1 MEEKSRTR
9 RSSEPIEIPQE
20 QSAMNGQDEEVARL
34 RAAVNCATILERVG
48 TGWRLD
54 QSESTRKALKY
65 RRGPGEILI
74 VNHEGRGWFD
84 PFTEAKGDIFDL
96 VQRLDPDLNF
106 GQVRQ
111 CLRKVAGIGFTY
123 PESVNRPPRQTS
135 TALPAERWAAR
146 RQLRRGSAVWRYLT
160 EVRCLPETI
169 LKAAAAADAVREGP
183 YASAWFAHR
192 DHGGALTGFEMRGPE
207 FRGFTADGGKSLFRF
222 GGGSGPF
229 TRLAI
234 FEAPIDALSM
244 AAFEKIRGDTNYV
257 ATTGGMGPDTIIA
270 LNDLFADLAS
280 QPDPIV
286 AICTDND
293 NPGERHAK
301 RLAALI
307 EAANLPWERVKPPE
321 RAKDWNQFL
330 QIQAAASKGE
340 EK

>member
-1 MEEKSRTR
+1 
-9 RSSEPIEIPQE
+9 
-20 QSAMNGQDEEVARL
+20 MNGQDEEVAHL
-34 RAAVNCATILERVG
+34 RASVNCATILERVG

-54 QSESTRKALKY
+54 QSESTCKALKY

-146 RQLRRGSAVWRYLT
+146 RPLRRGSAVWRYLT
-160 EVRCLPETI
+160 EERCLPENV
-169 LKAAAAADAVREGP
+169 LKSAAAADAVREGP

-192 DHGGALTGFEMRGPE
+192 DHGGALTCIEMRGPSY
-207 FRGFTADGGKSLFRF
+207 RGITADGTKSLFRVART
-222 GGGSGPF
+222 SGPF
-229 TRLAI
+229 SRLAI

-244 AAFEKIRGDTNYV
+244 AAFEQLRRDTLYV
-257 ATTGGMGPDTIIA
+257 ATAGGMGPDTIIA
-270 LNDLFADLAS
+270 LQHLFEDLAT
-280 QPDPIV
+280 QRAAIV
-286 AICTDND
+286 VIGTDND
-293 NPGERHAK
+293 KPGERHAD
-301 RLAALI
+301 RLVALV
-307 EAANLPWERVKPPE
+307 EAANLGWERAKPPGG
-321 RAKDWNQFL
+321 AKDWNKFL
-330 QIQAAASKGE
+330 QIQAGKGDDE
-340 EK
+340 

>member
-1 MEEKSRTR
+1 
-9 RSSEPIEIPQE
+9 
-20 QSAMNGQDEEVARL
+20 MNGQDEEVARL
-34 RAAVNCATILERVG
+34 RASVNCATILEHVG

-160 EVRCLPETI
+160 EVRCLPETV
-169 LKAAAAADAVREGP
+169 LKAAAAVDAVREGP
-183 YASAWFAHR
+183 YASACAR
-192 DHGGALTGFEMRGPE
+192 SRVSASLT
-207 FRGFTADGGKSLFRF
+207 L
-222 GGGSGPF
+222 
-229 TRLAI
+229 
-234 FEAPIDALSM
+234 
-244 AAFEKIRGDTNYV
+244 
-257 ATTGGMGPDTIIA
+257 
-270 LNDLFADLAS
+270 
-280 QPDPIV
+280 
-286 AICTDND
+286 
-293 NPGERHAK
+293 NPGTGPRARQA
-301 RLAALI
+301 RLCRPSAGPRAASC
-307 EAANLPWERVKPPE
+307 
-321 RAKDWNQFL
+321 
-330 QIQAAASKGE
+330 AAAPPSGAT
-340 EK
+340 